1 MMKKRLWAIF
11 ISIVTFGCVTYATNI
26 SNYSPDTAVLKQFSE
41 LTKAANYMYDQNP
54 AKAKKLLEAST
65 AAKKQFSDNPRLYFI
80 FGQLEIFISNLLAYQ
95 QTPGY
100 TSTELATHN
109 NKLICWISIDQKVYD
124 ISKFL
129 KKYPTFSTLESRC
142 GKDQSSFFNSKTI
155 EAKTLK
161 DSLAKYIIGNLK

>member
-1 MMKKRLWAIF
+1 MMVYGIAIT
-11 ISIVTFGCVTYATNI
+11 SITHATNI
-26 SNYSPDTAVLKQFSE
+26 SNYTPDAAALKQFSQ
-41 LTKAANYMYDQNP
+41 LTKAANYMYNQDP
-54 AKAKKLLEAST
+54 AKAQRLLQAST
-65 AAKKQFSDNPRLYFI
+65 AAKKQFSDNPQLYFV
-80 FGQLEIFISNLLAYQ
+80 FGQLEIFISNLLAYK

-100 TSTELATHN
+100 TSTELAAHS

-142 GKDQSSFFNSKTI
+142 GKDQSTFFNNKTI

>member
-1 MMKKRLWAIF
+1 MKRRRWAIW
-11 ISIVTFGCVTYATNI
+11 IGILTFNSLTYATNI
-26 SNYSPDTAVLKQFSE
+26 GNYSPDATALKQFSE
-41 LTKAANYMYDQNP
+41 LTKAANYMYDQDP

-65 AAKKQFSDNPRLYFI
+65 AAKKQFSDNPQLYFV
-80 FGQLEIFISNLLAYQ
+80 FGQLEIFISNLLAYK

-100 TSTELATHN
+100 TSTELAVHN
-109 NKLICWISIDQKVYD
+109 NKLICRISIDQKVYD

-142 GKDQSSFFNSKTI
+142 GKDQSSFFNSKSI